1 MSDVTAAR
9 EAKVGWRDLVVDG
22 RLPRFALVC
31 AGTWLAAAD
40 ELVTATIMPSAA
52 HDIGGYSAFGW
63 AVAIFLMG
71 SILGGATAGR
81 LSSAAGLKTAM
92 AVAGLVYA
100 AGCAASASAPNI
112 SFFLAG
118 RLAQGLGGGWVVGL
132 AYVASTSL
140 FPEALWSRV
149 LSGLAGVW
157 GIATLF
163 GPLIG
168 GLFAQA
174 GFWRGAF
181 WIFAAQGVAYI
192 LAAAV
197 LVPKSTDPDA
207 AAPSRLPI
215 LQIVVLAISVGAI
228 GGAGLLPSPIAK
240 TACAIVGILV
250 LALFLVIDR
259 RAAASLLPKDASN
272 PRSAAAAGLF
282 MVFAL
287 NAGTTGFSVYGSALM
302 QRLYG
307 VPPLV
312 AGYVLGG
319 GAMGWTLT
327 ALAVAGR
334 RWERGFIRLGVLM
347 VTACQAA
354 MMVAVPHGSI
364 AAIATLVILSG
375 GGFGLMWAFAAA
387 RIVANTAEHERP
399 LASGSVPTAS
409 MIGAAVSAAA
419 AGSIAT
425 ALGVGR
431 DMSIAEARDAGF
443 WLFAA
448 FTPLTLAAC
457 LSAWRLTAARFVE
470 PA

>member
-1 MSDVTAAR
+1 VSRVAA
-9 EAKVGWRDLVVDG
+9 AQDTIGWRDLVVDG

-81 LSSAAGLKTAM
+81 LSSATGLKTAM

-112 SFFLAG
+112 SFFLTG

-157 GIATLF
+157 GVATLF

-192 LAAAV
+192 IAAAV
-197 LVPKSTDPDA
+197 LVPKGAGSDA
-207 AAPSRLPI
+207 RAPSSLPI
-215 LQIVVLAISVGAI
+215 LQIGVLAVSVSAI
-228 GGAGLLPSPIAK
+228 GGAGLLPSSIAK
-240 TACAIVGILV
+240 AACALIGIAV
-250 LALFLVIDR
+250 LCVFLVIDR
-259 RAAASLLPKDASN
+259 RAAASLLPRDAS
-272 PRSAAAAGLF
+272 RAGSAPAAGLF

-307 VPPLV
+307 VTPLV
-312 AGYVLGG
+312 AGYVLAI

-334 RWERGFIRLGVLM
+334 GWARGFIRLGVVM
-347 VTACQAA
+347 VTLCQAV
-354 MMVAVPHGSI
+354 MMIAVPHGSI
-364 AAIATLVILSG
+364 AAIAALVLLSG
-375 GGFGLMWAFAAA
+375 AGFGLMWAFAAA
-387 RIVANTAEHERP
+387 RIVANTSEAERA

-431 DMSIAEARDAGF
+431 GMGVAEAQAAGF

-457 LSAWRLTAARFVE
+457 LSAWRLTSARFVE